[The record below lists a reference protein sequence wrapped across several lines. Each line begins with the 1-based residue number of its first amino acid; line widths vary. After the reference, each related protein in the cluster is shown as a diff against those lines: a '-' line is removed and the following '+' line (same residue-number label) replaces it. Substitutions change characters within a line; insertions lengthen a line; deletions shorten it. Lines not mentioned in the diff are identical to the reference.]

1 MGAFMNIETLA
12 EASPIALVSREM
24 QQLWFSLA
32 GQRWSSL
39 AIVPSRGVSSPLPM
53 ANSLVQIARRS
64 TPDWRCSVIDATQVA
79 LDGVA
84 DIAEAIARKSSARER
99 VLVVVGSVD
108 DNPPAMAISSC
119 CDAAILCVALDT
131 SDLASSRKTLDRC
144 GRARFIGSV
153 VLVPNTRA

>member
-1 MGAFMNIETLA
+1 MNIESTTETSPLA
-12 EASPIALVSREM
+12 VLSPEL

-39 AIVPSRGVSSPLPM
+39 LIVPSPGVASPLPL

-64 TPDWRCSVIDATQVA
+64 TPDWRCSLIDATQVT

-84 DIAEAIARKSSARER
+84 EVAQAIARKSTARER

-108 DNPPAMAISSC
+108 DNPPAMAISAC
-119 CDAAILCVALDT
+119 CDAALLCVALDA
-131 SDLASSRKTLDRC
+131 SDLASSRKTLERC
-144 GRARFIGSV
+144 GRARFIGSIV
-153 VLVPNTRA
+153 MVPNTRA